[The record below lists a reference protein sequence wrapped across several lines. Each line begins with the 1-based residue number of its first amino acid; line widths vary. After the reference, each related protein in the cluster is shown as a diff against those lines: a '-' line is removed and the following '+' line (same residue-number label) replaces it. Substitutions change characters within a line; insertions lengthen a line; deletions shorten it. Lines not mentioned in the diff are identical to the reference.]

1 MCVRSEV
8 FTSIAHVIQL
18 LDTESELA
26 KQLKIYL
33 KNEHARLVHIEKFL
47 SVINNELSQARGKEE
62 QYFSNPINVYLFFK
76 HLTTEWYHIKEMTSP
91 DIRTIIHR
99 NWLFPSLE
107 DLTGTG
113 TSLLR
118 LQDTYQFTTSQMANG
133 EIDLKFRS
141 QKLTS
146 DECYH
151 IGHLAYTNNDFHYA
165 LMWMQEALDRFDE
178 KNKRALIR
186 RIDILDHLSN
196 ATFQEGNIE
205 NALALTEEM
214 LAIDPNHVQA
224 KANKVYYASLIKSQT
239 LSKDQREDYLASSEK
254 VGSNELNEI
263 CKALCRQN
271 RAKLSHKH
279 QAKLFC
285 RYRHNNHPY
294 LILRPVKEEQLFDEP
309 TILLFHDVVSDT
321 DIEKIKVLA
330 TPQLRRSLIANATTN
345 TGTPVDYRVS
355 KSTWLSDRVS
365 PAVARLS
372 RLIGAVTNLT
382 METAEDLQV
391 LNYGVGGYYQP
402 HADFFQ
408 VLENGGFTFK
418 NGNRI
423 ATWLTYMSDVEF
435 GGATVFLAVD
445 GHIVPKKRSA
455 VFWYNMFASGEV
467 DYRTAHA
474 ACPVLIGNKWIATK
488 WIHERGQ
495 EFRRPCSLDSML

>member
-1 MCVRSEV
+1 
-8 FTSIAHVIQL
+8 
-18 LDTESELA
+18 
-26 KQLKIYL
+26 
-33 KNEHARLVHIEKFL
+33 
-47 SVINNELSQARGKEE
+47 
-62 QYFSNPINVYLFFK
+62 
-76 HLTTEWYHIKEMTSP
+76 
-91 DIRTIIHR
+91 
-99 NWLFPSLE
+99 
-107 DLTGTG
+107 
-113 TSLLR
+113 
-118 LQDTYQFTTSQMANG
+118 
-133 EIDLKFRS
+133 
-141 QKLTS
+141 
-146 DECYH
+146 
-151 IGHLAYTNNDFHYA
+151 
-165 LMWMQEALDRFDE
+165 
-178 KNKRALIR
+178 
-186 RIDILDHLSN
+186 
-196 ATFQEGNIE
+196 
-205 NALALTEEM
+205 M

>member
-1 MCVRSEV
+1 M
-8 FTSIAHVIQL
+8 
-18 LDTESELA
+18 
-26 KQLKIYL
+26 
-33 KNEHARLVHIEKFL
+33 
-47 SVINNELSQARGKEE
+47 
-62 QYFSNPINVYLFFK
+62 
-76 HLTTEWYHIKEMTSP
+76 
-91 DIRTIIHR
+91 
-99 NWLFPSLE
+99 
-107 DLTGTG
+107 
-113 TSLLR
+113 
-118 LQDTYQFTTSQMANG
+118 
-133 EIDLKFRS
+133 
-141 QKLTS
+141 
-146 DECYH
+146 
-151 IGHLAYTNNDFHYA
+151 
-165 LMWMQEALDRFDE
+165 
-178 KNKRALIR
+178 
-186 RIDILDHLSN
+186 
-196 ATFQEGNIE
+196 EGNIE

-254 VGSNELNEI
+254 VGSNGKKNFRVRKQRQKNYLELNEV

-330 TPQLRRSLIANATTN
+330 TPQ
-345 TGTPVDYRVS
+345 
-355 KSTWLSDRVS
+355 KSTIVKMNLYVIVAAFFDSQCHHQYWGAGRLQSHTWLSDRVS